1 MSDYDT
7 DDSNSDWITR
17 IVRVGGMSKD
27 ELLEELDRHGVK
39 LNEYGQLLF
48 ADERFTTSEAS
59 YAVECVQTSVFD
71 LGFPHGATIAQ
82 IHERAAERRLACC
95 PLELGPHLRLQFLD
109 QPEGHFG
116 QPPSQHRAPPGSLT
130 MASKRLSE
138 DDETPQGFYLR
149 RICSVLWLRGY
160 RSGPEHI
167 YSPEDRFV
175 FCRQGDT
182 ASSTGPSP
190 AAL

>member
-1 MSDYDT
+1 
-7 DDSNSDWITR
+7 
-17 IVRVGGMSKD
+17 MSKD
-27 ELLEELDRHGVK
+27 ELLKELDRHGVK
-39 LNEYGQLLF
+39 LNEYGQSLF
-48 ADERFTTSEAS
+48 ADERFVTSEAS

-71 LGFPHGATIAQ
+71 LGCPHGATIAQ
-82 IHERAAERRLACC
+82 IHGRAAKRCLALC

-109 QPEGHFG
+109 QPEGDLGH
-116 QPPSQHRAPPGSLT
+116 PPSQHRAPPGALT
-130 MASKRLSE
+130 IASKRLSE

-149 RICSVLWLRGY
+149 RICGVLWLRGY

-175 FCRQGDT
+175 FCRQSDT
-182 ASSTGPSP
+182 VSSIGRSL